1 MTSTLARLT
10 PVMAFSFIH
19 YLQNHMVKAF
29 VPLFAATLG
38 ASLGDI
44 GLITAAT
51 ALTPMLLAVP
61 VGLVSDRHGIRAVFF
76 FGSLLSVIA
85 YLALWLW
92 PSLSVVLAAQV
103 LAGTGQLM
111 IMLGG
116 QARVAGLAERN
127 EAEKHF
133 SLYTLV
139 ASAGQI
145 LGPIVA
151 GLLIGFSGYPTLFL
165 CAAALGVLSCLVTL
179 TVPSIAGKPLV
190 APERVSGRRQAVEQL
205 RTRSMRVAILISC
218 LMSVPEMLRISFL
231 PIYLQDVAG
240 LSVQEL
246 SWVLSLF
253 SGAGLAARL
262 LMPTLVRTWGRH
274 TLMTVVG
281 LVVVGSLLVVPLSS
295 SVVLLAFLT
304 AMLGLA
310 FGTGRPLSMALVASS
325 APPHQ
330 FGMAV
335 GLRLT
340 GNRLADFLV
349 PIAFGGAAS
358 LAGVWASFV
367 LGAVFVASGTSVLV
381 PAAWRERK
389 TRGRGDMVG

>member
-1 MTSTLARLT
+1 MSTLTRLS

-29 VPLFAATLG
+29 VPLFAASLG
-38 ASLGDI
+38 ASLGEI
-44 GLITAAT
+44 GIITAAT
-51 ALTPMLLAVP
+51 ALTPMVLAVP
-61 VGLVSDRHGIRAVFF
+61 VGLLADRHGIRAVFF
-76 FGSLLSVIA
+76 FGSLLSLVA
-85 YLALWLW
+85 YVALWRM
-92 PSLSVVLAAQV
+92 PSLSIILAAQV

-111 IMLGG
+111 ILLGG
-116 QARVAGLAERN
+116 QARVAGLAEKDQ
-127 EAEKHF
+127 AEKHF

-151 GLLIGFSGYPTLFL
+151 GLIIGLSGYHLLFL
-165 CAAALGVLSCLVTL
+165 CAAALGVLSCAVTL
-179 TVPSIAGKPLV
+179 IVPSIAGKPIA
-190 APERVSGRRQAVEQL
+190 APERVSGRRQAIEQL

-240 LSVQEL
+240 LSVQQL

-262 LMPTLVRTWGRH
+262 LMPTLVRRWGRH
-274 TLMTVVG
+274 PLMIAVG
-281 LVVVGSLLVVPLSS
+281 LAVIGSLLLVPLSS
-295 SVVLLAFLT
+295 SVVVLAFLT
-304 AMLGLA
+304 AVLGLA

-330 FGMAV
+330 LGMAV
-335 GLRLT
+335 ALRLT
-340 GNRLADFLV
+340 GNRLADFV
-349 PIAFGGAAS
+349 MPICYGAAAS

-367 LGAVFVASGTSVLV
+367 LGALFTVSGTSVLV
-381 PAAWRERK
+381 PSAWREWTSR
-389 TRGRGDMVG
+389 RSRNVVG